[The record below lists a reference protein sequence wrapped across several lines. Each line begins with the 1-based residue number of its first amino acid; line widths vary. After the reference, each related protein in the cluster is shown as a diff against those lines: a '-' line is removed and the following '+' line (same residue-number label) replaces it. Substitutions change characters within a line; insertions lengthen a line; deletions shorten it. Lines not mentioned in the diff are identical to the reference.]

1 MAGFL
6 SILVPILFII
16 AGFLVLRGRG
26 ITGRKWFFISLL
38 AILYVMMSAYG
49 AEWVVGAYYPQASTD
64 AYYGYGT
71 YYPSTYTQFTYG
83 LVLLSFGILGYVLV
97 VMFRGKNE
105 ELSITFGL
113 AGSILVVTGL
123 IELMVYQ
130 NMQAKFILVAVG
142 VVVVSYLIYRYRSFL
157 MGD

>member
-1 MAGFL
+1 MVEFL

-16 AGFLVLRGRG
+16 AGFLVLRSRG

-49 AEWVVGAYYPQASTD
+49 AEWVVGAYYPQASSG
-64 AYYGYGT
+64 YYGYG
-71 YYPSTYTQFTYG
+71 YYPSTYPQFAYG

-130 NMQAKFILVAVG
+130 NVQAKFILVAVG